1 MEIFKS
7 IQAYHPKNRKAWRN
21 WLARNHQKEKAVWL
35 IMYKKDSNA
44 KSIKYDEAVEEAL
57 CFGWIDSVSY
67 KRDEESRYQYF
78 SPRKPKSNWSKL
90 NRNRVESM
98 IRQGLM
104 TPAGQA
110 LVDLA
115 KEKGTWESLEEIDNM
130 SIPEDLQKQF
140 SKNKKALKYFEA
152 FPPSSKKM
160 ILGWI
165 YLAKRPETRKKRI
178 EETVK
183 LAAKNIRVNQQPR

>member
-1 MEIFKS
+1 MEMYRGT
-7 IQAYHPKNRKAWRN
+7 QAFHPKDRKAWRN
-21 WLARNHQKEKAVWL
+21 WLARNHRKEKPVWL
-35 IMYKKDSNA
+35 IMYKKDSA
-44 KSIKYDEAVEEAL
+44 VKSISYDDAVEEAL
-57 CFGWIDSVSY
+57 CYGWIDSVVY

-78 SPRKPKSNWSKL
+78 SPRKPKSNWSKT
-90 NRNRVESM
+90 NRDRVASM

-110 LVDLA
+110 MVDLA
-115 KEKGTWESLEEIDNM
+115 KEKGTWESLDEIDNM

-140 SKNKKALKYFEA
+140 SKNKKALKNFEA
-152 FPPSSKKM
+152 FPSSSKKM

-165 YLAKRPETRKKRI
+165 LLAKRPETRKKRI